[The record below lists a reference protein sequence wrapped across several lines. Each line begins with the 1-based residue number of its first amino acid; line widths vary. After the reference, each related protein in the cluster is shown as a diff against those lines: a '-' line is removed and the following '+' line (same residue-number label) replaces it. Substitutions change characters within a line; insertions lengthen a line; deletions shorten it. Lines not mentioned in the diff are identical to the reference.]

1 MTFWEHSITA
11 IWWKAKGGWLE
22 TEITQNE
29 LENTARYMFNLAL
42 EQNLQR
48 PQLEYA
54 MMIHSTVF
62 TPLHSSSTSW
72 NVKDLMDRVTYRV
85 IILRIYQTI
94 LSIIILQETESSS
107 IARGGIRGGVRGV
120 RGVRPP

>member
-1 MTFWEHSITA
+1 
-11 IWWKAKGGWLE
+11 LE

-54 MMIHSTVF
+54 MMIHSSTAR
-62 TPLHSSSTSW
+62 LH
-72 NVKDLMDRVTYRV
+72 LEM
-85 IILRIYQTI
+85 
-94 LSIIILQETESSS
+94 
-107 IARGGIRGGVRGV
+107 
-120 RGVRPP
+120 